1 MQHHELI
8 KPPEPGDM
16 ISIDYYRDLHF
27 GVLLKNYLLY
37 DGHPCIRYLPLT
49 VFTRSGLLQPND
61 TAFSVRLRGNIQAKY
76 SDENYEYSVRA
87 YGKNLPRRLCK
98 ISLDS
103 VNAGNLDLELLTSVM
118 NNIQREYQNNRPVN
132 AV

>member
-16 ISIDYYRDLHF
+16 ICVDYYGDLLL
-27 GVLLKNYLLY
+27 GILLKNYFLH
-37 DGHPCIRYLPLT
+37 DGHSCIKYLPLT
-49 VFTRSGLLQPND
+49 TFTLSGLLHPDD
-61 TAFSVRLRGNIQAKY
+61 TAFTVRLRDNIQAGYLDEKY
-76 SDENYEYSVRA
+76 ENSVRA
-87 YGKNLPRRLCK
+87 YGRNLPKRLCK

-103 VNAGNLDLELLTSVM
+103 VNADKLDVELLTTVM
-118 NNIQREYQNNRPVN
+118 NNIKREYQNNRPVD

>member
-27 GVLLKNYLLY
+27 GVLLKNYFLY

-49 VFTRSGLLQPND
+49 VFTRSGLLHPND
-61 TAFSVRLRGNIQAKY
+61 TAFSVRLRDNIQAKY
-76 SDENYEYSVRA
+76 LDEKYEYSVRA
-87 YGKNLPRRLCK
+87 YGQNLPRRICK
-98 ISLDS
+98 SSLDS

-118 NNIQREYQNNRPVN
+118 NNIKREYQNNRPVD

>member
-16 ISIDYYRDLHF
+16 IALDYYRDFHF
-27 GVLLKNYLLY
+27 GVLLKNYFLY

-49 VFTRSGLLQPND
+49 TFTRAELVHPNA
-61 TAFSVRLRGNIQAKY
+61 TAYSVRLIANIQAKY
-76 SDENYEYSVRA
+76 SDEHYEYSVRA
-87 YGKNLPRRLCK
+87 YGQNLPRRLCK

-103 VNAGNLDLELLTSVM
+103 VNADKLDLELLTSVM
-118 NNIQREYQNNRPVN
+118 NNIKREYQNNRPVN